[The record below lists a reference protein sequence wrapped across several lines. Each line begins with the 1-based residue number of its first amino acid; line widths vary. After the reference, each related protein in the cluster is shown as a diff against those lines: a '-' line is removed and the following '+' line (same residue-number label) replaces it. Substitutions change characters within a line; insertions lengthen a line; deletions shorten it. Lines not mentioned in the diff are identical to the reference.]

1 MQTDPNY
8 YRDYVCNI
16 QAPKMKARELRVT
29 KDLEVAGAIDVA
41 GDLDVHSGDILTT
54 GDISCSKLTA
64 STDVASTRL
73 ISSSVETDSTTTGS
87 LTASQA
93 ATLSGGVT
101 VTGASR
107 INSDTTRL
115 CPFSN
120 TAAQGWASTKLDI
133 YSRAPDQGLGRSYLR
148 VGPTT
153 GSLPDGVM
161 DINSVVEGYST
172 TWPIS
177 LKVQNQEIAKFGD
190 ANTILNSNV
199 SVTKNLTLTT
209 PYYGYSDFTKFPS
222 QMTQPGYR
230 IEEATTQAVFP
241 ALGTW
246 VTADTLSLGV
256 GVWMI
261 YGQLNIQNTPGN
273 FCNVN
278 KWGIQ
283 ILSPTG
289 ATVALSEDRT
299 NINKAISDNTSFTVR
314 TMGISVIT
322 ATGTVTLQGY
332 VNHTGTNTNVYT
344 TGGIPYSVFGA
355 VRIA

>member
-64 STDVASTRL
+64 STDVGTMKI
-73 ISSSVETDSTTTGS
+73 ISSVVETDSTTTGS

-93 ATLSGGVT
+93 TTLSGGLT
-101 VTGASR
+101 VTGTSR

-133 YSRAPDQGLGRSYLR
+133 YSRAPETSVGRSYLR

-153 GSLPDGVM
+153 GTLPNGVM

-177 LKVQNQEIAKFGD
+177 LKVQNQEVANFG
-190 ANTILNSNV
+190 ATQTTFNTDV
-199 SVTKNLTLTT
+199 QTTQKLTMTT
-209 PYYGYSDFTKFPS
+209 PYYGYSDWTKSPS
-222 QMTQPGYR
+222 EKTQPGYR
-230 IEEATTQAVFP
+230 IEEPTDQAVFP
-241 ALGTW
+241 ALGSW
-246 VTADTLSLGV
+246 VTVHTLNLGV
-256 GVWMI
+256 GVWMV

-273 FCNVN
+273 YCNVN

-283 ILSPTG
+283 ILSPIG
-289 ATVALSEDRT
+289 GLIALSEDRT
-299 NINKAISDNTSFTVR
+299 NIGKAISDNTAFTVR
-314 TMGISVIT
+314 TMGITVL
-322 ATGTVTLQGY
+322 GTLGSVTLQGY

-344 TGGIPYSVFGA
+344 TGGIPLSIFGA